1 MAAQD
6 DEVQKVRHSIAE
18 IHSDLENILYHTDLA
33 MAGDITEAKLTQIN
47 NVIQELKKA
56 TMVLGTTVTEEDR
69 SMEQ

>member
-1 MAAQD
+1 MGG
-6 DEVQKVRHSIAE
+6 E
-18 IHSDLENILYHTDLA
+18 ISE
-33 MAGDITEAKLTQIN
+33 GKLNQIN